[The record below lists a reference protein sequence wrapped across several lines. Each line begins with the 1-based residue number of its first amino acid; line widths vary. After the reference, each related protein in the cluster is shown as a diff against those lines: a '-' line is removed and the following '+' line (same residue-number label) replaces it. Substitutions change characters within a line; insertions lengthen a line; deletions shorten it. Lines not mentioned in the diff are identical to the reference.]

1 MNPEPTAS
9 PQPLPRRND
18 DWNAEVLTLIVV
30 VAAAAP
36 LVEVRSTTPATECR
50 YCDRVCPL
58 PLKAFAHPSEFPHY
72 DRCSWMIAQ
81 RLRARLNGEIH

>member
-1 MNPEPTAS
+1 
-9 PQPLPRRND
+9 
-18 DWNAEVLTLIVV
+18 VV

-58 PLKAFAHPSEFPHY
+58 PPRAFASPVEFPHT
-72 DRCSWMIAQ
+72 DSCGWMLAQ
-81 RLRARLNGEIH
+81 RLRARLKGEIH